1 MLSKVNIFVFLMMFF
16 TFPLYAQPLNFSKA
30 YKLYLPEWKE
40 ISSVREYE
48 TDISAIKVR
57 LKKIDDETFV
67 VLPVHPNRRWG
78 ESLEKR
84 GENGLVGKMTDTD
97 RVSIKGVMA
106 RGEAAIV
113 LEMEGKFIKPN
124 KIKGQVQAKIGHVAI
139 KKFPYRFRSEW
150 GLQSA
155 GEKGSIDVSRK
166 VVYEGVLRK
175 PMKATTS
182 TPEEQAK
189 RPLQSDKSIKTMAK
203 YKKKFRHSLYMCS
216 TKNLQKYYDI
226 LLDELFWDEIKYTP
240 GILLLIDHL
249 ATLEKVDQKRIADA
263 YVRDGSVNFFDGI
276 PYKEIQRT
284 PPLFLILKCSDK
296 MKKKDL
302 DGLKNESERFAA
314 MFTEFSE
321 LPKEDLSEM
330 TPSEFMIAV
339 SEALTEEQR
348 KAYYSQSPKL
358 RDYVSAAKDQT
369 LKAFY
374 PFHAE

>member
-16 TFPLYAQPLNFSKA
+16 TFPLYAQPLDFSKA
-30 YKLYLPEWKE
+30 YNLYLPEWKE

-113 LEMEGKFIKPN
+113 LEMEGKITGGN
-124 KIKGQVQAKIGHVAI
+124 VIKGKVLTRIGHVAI

-150 GLQSA
+150 GLQPA
-155 GEKGSIDVSRK
+155 EKEKKMKVSSK
-166 VVYEGVLRK
+166 VTYQGDLRK
-175 PMKATTS
+175 PKKAWKYTKEEEDKWPITS
-182 TPEEQAK
+182 DRQIKYFAK
-189 RPLQSDKSIKTMAK
+189 SKR
-203 YKKKFRHSLYMCS
+203 RE
-216 TKNLQKYYDI
+216 KYYSKAMKGNSKKYFTK
-226 LLDELFWDEIKYTP
+226 LLKEFTWDEIKYAP

-369 LKAFY
+369 LKALY